1 MGFTFAGGCLSC
13 FAATV
18 LPALLLYASAVGSV
32 VYGALLLMVFS
43 LGISMPVLGL
53 AFGVSRSERLLS
65 WLQRNSSKLALV
77 SALVMAGF
85 GILMVTYTFH
95 IFSGFIGRFLNI

>member
-13 FAATV
+13 FSATV

-32 VYGALLLMVFS
+32 MYGALLLMVFS
-43 LGISMPVLGL
+43 LGISVPVLGL
-53 AFGVSRSERLLS
+53 ALGVSRSERLLS
-65 WLQRNSSKLALV
+65 WLQRNNLKLALV
-77 SALVMAGF
+77 SATIMAGF

-95 IFSGFIGRFLNI
+95 IFSGFISQFLNL

>member
-18 LPALLLYASAVGSV
+18 LPAILLYVSAVGSV
-32 VYGALLLMVFS
+32 AYGALLLMVFS
-43 LGISMPVLGL
+43 LGTSLPALGL

-65 WLQRNSSKLALV
+65 WLQRNNRKLALA
-77 SALVMAGF
+77 SAAVMAGF

-95 IFSGFIGRFLNI
+95 IFSGFIGQFLT